1 MSDTENATA
10 STSRRAQWRAI
21 GAVVLLCALAGAAAL
36 AWWGLVLSKRVTTD
50 NAQIA
55 NSQIPVMAQVP
66 GTVATVHVAD
76 TQRVNK
82 GDVLLELNTVDAQ
95 AALDQSRAA
104 LVRAISEVVNLR
116 ARAAQA
122 QAAVASHEVA
132 LENAERDYRARM
144 PLKGSGA
151 LAPELL
157 RHASAQVTLARA
169 ELLAAK
175 EQAKAA
181 AVLAGASDI
190 ALHPLVR
197 TARADH
203 LKAWLA
209 LGRTRIHAPLSGTV
223 AQRVVD
229 AGEQVA
235 PGVQLMR
242 IIPASGFWVD
252 ANLKETQLRHVRV
265 GQPVTVTLDLY
276 GRSRELPG
284 RVAGISAGT
293 GATFSLLPPQNAAGN
308 WVKVVQ
314 RVPVRIEL
322 DESAQSDER
331 YPLFVGL
338 SAHVRIDTR
347 DRSGPKLRPVSASGP
362 ERTSLDQETVLADR
376 HDQLSASRAAAE
388 FRQTLLEVVG
398 SHAPDAP

>member
-10 STSRRAQWRAI
+10 SRRAQWRAV
-21 GAVVLLCALAGAAAL
+21 GAVLLLCAVVGAAAL

-76 TQRVNK
+76 TRRVNK

-95 AALDQSRAA
+95 AALDHSRAA
-104 LVRAISEVVNLR
+104 LVRALSEVVNLR

-122 QAAVASHEVA
+122 QAAVVSREVA
-132 LENAERDYRARM
+132 LENAERDYRARA

-157 RHASAQVTLARA
+157 RHASAQVALARA

-197 TARADH
+197 AARADH

-209 LGRTRIHAPLSGTV
+209 LGRTRIYAPLSGTV

-235 PGVQLMR
+235 PGVELMR
-242 IIPASGFWVD
+242 IVPGSGFWVD

-265 GQPVTVTLDLY
+265 GQPVSVTLDLY

-284 RVAGISAGT
+284 RVAGVSAGT
-293 GATFSLLPPQNAAGN
+293 GATFALLPPQNAAGN

-322 DESAQSDER
+322 DETVQSDER

-347 DRSGPKLRPVSASGP
+347 DRSGPKLQPGGTGSP
-362 ERTSLDQETVLADR
+362 ERANLDQAVLADQ
-376 HDQLSASRAAAE
+376 HDQFSSSRAAAE
-388 FRQTLLEVVG
+388 FRELLLEVAG
-398 SHAPDAP
+398 SSHAGNAH

>member
-1 MSDTENATA
+1 MSETENATA
-10 STSRRAQWRAI
+10 GGSRRAQWRAV
-21 GAVVLLCALAGAAAL
+21 GAVLLLCALVGVAAL

-66 GTVATVHVAD
+66 GTVATVYVAD

-82 GDVLLELNTVDAQ
+82 GDVLLELNTIDAQ

-104 LVRAISEVVNLR
+104 LVRAASEVVNLR
-116 ARAAQA
+116 AGAAQA
-122 QAAVASHEVA
+122 QARVVSREVA
-132 LENAERDYRARM
+132 LDNAERDYHARA

-157 RHASAQVTLARA
+157 RHAGAQMALARA
-169 ELLAAK
+169 ELTAAM
-175 EQAKAA
+175 EQARAA
-181 AVLAGASDI
+181 VVLAGASDI

-197 TARADH
+197 AARVDH

-209 LGRTRIHAPLSGTV
+209 LGRTRIYAPASGTV

-229 AGEQVA
+229 PGEQVA

-252 ANLKETQLRHVRV
+252 ANLKETQLRQIRV
-265 GQPVTVTLDLY
+265 GQPASVTLDLY
-276 GRSRELPG
+276 GSSRELSG

-293 GATFSLLPPQNAAGN
+293 GATFALLPPQNAAGN

-322 DESAQSDER
+322 DEATQADER
-331 YPLFVGL
+331 YPLFIGL
-338 SAHVRIDTR
+338 SAHVLIDTR
-347 DRSGPKLRPVSASGP
+347 DQSGPKLQTNNTTAS
-362 ERTSLDQETVLADR
+362 ERADFDHEVLADL
-376 HDQLSASRAAAE
+376 HDQLSVSRAASE
-388 FRQTLLEVVG
+388 FREILLEVG
-398 SHAPDAP
+398 DSHVSSGP